1 VAETGAMTGPAAN
14 QEFVSVRGVHRLA
27 GAILVQAIEDI
38 RCGSGRRREDAVRW
52 ITDSS
57 EEQFSFVFCCRMLN
71 RDPDEVRRFLVR
83 QSLPDWL
90 FARPHLA
97 EARLSETP
105 SIPDSASCS

>member
-1 VAETGAMTGPAAN
+1 MLEMVADETVN
-14 QEFVSVRGVHRLA
+14 VRGVHRLA

-38 RCGSGRRREDAVRW
+38 RCGSGRRREDAIRW

-71 RDPDEVRRFLVR
+71 RDPEEIRRFLVR

-90 FARPHLA
+90 IPNANLHC
-97 EARLSETP
+97 EE
-105 SIPDSASCS
+105 PDSSADSHTQT